1 MTEITIMYVLL
12 RRGAEYPRHTDC
24 LGIYSTPERAMQAGD
39 VSVANA
45 MEVVYGAAERA
56 GTKPTVVLPQ
66 VWETLYHAGTAPG
79 GRYARW
85 YRLKWDGEEWL
96 VYPYELDAP
105 GLSTIKPG
113 DPLESAIDRLAAIQ
127 AELLALPGSA
137 GTPPDPVW
145 LRCDINTACMN
156 SAKS

>member
-1 MTEITIMYVLL
+1 MNLATVATSTSNPWATRPAPTWTASSVSRDPRSGGWGHCPNRSHRMTEITIMYVLL

-79 GRYARW
+79 GRYAR
-85 YRLKWDGEEWL
+85 
-96 VYPYELDAP
+96 
-105 GLSTIKPG
+105 
-113 DPLESAIDRLAAIQ
+113 
-127 AELLALPGSA
+127 
-137 GTPPDPVW
+137 
-145 LRCDINTACMN
+145 
-156 SAKS
+156 